1 MGRCRKS
8 NFRICICYIDVW
20 CTYLDDL
27 DRLDGI
33 ATALAV
39 ISLNQLLLVLV
50 CITQAAQARERVR
63 GQVCTSAVSS
73 AQPCTA
79 KDPIEW
85 LERFFAACEGC
96 RSGQYERSG
105 AHRDSTPR
113 EKDWRS
119 RRRSQFCGHA
129 TCRHTHTLPG
139 VDEARTSA
147 CAYRICLYKSRKRF
161 SIDYSWLY
169 NIYFL
174 IYFFIDQK
182 YVSKHENTAPASC
195 MQTNKNT
202 HTHTPAQRNFRDNAL
217 ASRIFKVW
225 FAWNATIESMAMSC
239 NVSVSCLG
247 QVWLMIVLFTCI

>member
-1 MGRCRKS
+1 MIQKKLRNYSKLLRDTLLDFCSQYHLPLLCTAILAMFMFHVASTASNIQRALSHTESLRSLHPWIGMSQWKLGEDYVRVWSWTETYQESGCMGRCRKS
-8 NFRICICYIDVW
+8 NFRICYIDVW

-96 RSGQYERSG
+96 QDRDSTREVVH

-119 RRRSQFCGHA
+119 RRRSQFCGHG
-129 TCRHTHTLPG
+129 TCRHTHTHYP
-139 VDEARTSA
+139 V
-147 CAYRICLYKSRKRF
+147 
-161 SIDYSWLY
+161 
-169 NIYFL
+169 
-174 IYFFIDQK
+174 
-182 YVSKHENTAPASC
+182 
-195 MQTNKNT
+195 
-202 HTHTPAQRNFRDNAL
+202 
-217 ASRIFKVW
+217 
-225 FAWNATIESMAMSC
+225 
-239 NVSVSCLG
+239 
-247 QVWLMIVLFTCI
+247 